1 MYIVFM
7 GYRLLLC
14 LLLIIPHVAS
24 LGQECIMRKREREE
38 ERGITMNFIKIQDF
52 THASHVTIFSTALN
66 TSMCN
71 YSTIANVGSE

>member
-7 GYRLLLC
+7 GYQLLLW

-66 TSMCN
+66 ANMRN
-71 YSTIANVGSE
+71 YSTIASMGGE

>member
-1 MYIVFM
+1 MKKIKEVMYIVFM

-38 ERGITMNFIKIQDF
+38 ERDITINFIKVQYF
-52 THASHVTIFSTALN
+52 TRASHFTVFSTAL
-66 TSMCN
+66 TLACVI
-71 YSTIANVGSE
+71 TAL